1 MNIEKLNF
9 VFLGK
14 TTAGL
19 GSGRSR
25 QYSWPSDGATC
36 PNGPAGKNRKK
47 EQNRIA
53 SQRFRERRRR
63 ALSKSQEEA
72 NIYQVTEIMHILFKK
87 FGFLYSH
94 DLNTRLIKYSNG

>member
-14 TTAGL
+14 ATAGL

-72 NIYQVTEIMHILFKK
+72 NMYQVTETLYTI
-87 FGFLYSH
+87 FLS
-94 DLNTRLIKYSNG
+94 TITI